1 MALENRKGNLYF
13 YEKRREGDR
22 VVSEYVGSGIV
33 ADLAHKRA
41 EIERAKLAAE
51 RERFNRMKMSIAEI
65 DQSLDQFSGLVDT
78 LMAAELVSKGYHRH
92 KRQWRRRR

>member
-22 VVSEYVGSGIV
+22 VISEYVGSGIV
-33 ADLAHKRA
+33 ADLAQKRA
-41 EIERAKLAAE
+41 EIERERREAE
-51 RERFNRMKMSIAEI
+51 RERLRAAQMSMAEI
-65 DQSLDQFSGLVDT
+65 DQALDRFSEMVDT
-78 LMAAELVSKGYHRH
+78 LMAAELVSEGYHQH